1 MRLKAKLKS
10 LFLSRG
16 GHHDHFFSTA
26 STATTVSCTTTTTT
40 APTTATATAATTV
53 TTTITTTTT
62 TIAPTATATT
72 TMPRN
77 HPSASKSMMDLSG
90 RSTED
95 QHETLHKA
103 SSVWDVRSKVRRRP
117 PSEFSRLHTLSEAP
131 PEPRVRPISLPGTSV
146 EERPL
151 RPKRTSAIQW
161 AEGVGRQEGEEVFA
175 AQASTLTTSTHRL
188 SSSSTSSTPITHTF
202 PSSSGV
208 GGSAGETSSC
218 EVFVNET
225 NLSSTQSMMS
235 LTRPYRISTGSDDDP
250 RGFRKKSASALHA
263 LKNLSRSTPAMSP
276 SASPR
281 HSDSEGPPR
290 VSKGTK
296 KFMRHFSDAPSNEWV
311 LNYFSCAL
319 VSDILLQG
327 TLYITPNYFAFYS
340 NIFGHV
346 SRLLIPVSQVAGIQ
360 KERTAKIIPNA
371 VGLQM
376 LDGKTYAFGSLLSR
390 DSTYKLMLH
399 IWKKA
404 QRMADSDSEPPSAV
418 QVAGE
423 DDGEDSVSGS
433 AESLMEEDQTD
444 SGYLASNPISTVA
457 GVPTVSSSGPWTR
470 DGPLTTTNTL
480 SGILPS
486 PDVCTSST
494 NTSSSIPLNSLANAP
509 NCSVLQQGSSSTT
522 RADALAEEPGGGG
535 GTGTTAGAG
544 GNGANYLEW
553 FSEGSLVKTC
563 FRMGSIPVKLVGE
576 GVRELWSLP
585 RTSLLLLI
593 STLLLLML
601 FASAAFMLH
610 RVDVLSQQLGLEKYD
625 EYDSMYEEVLQMQ
638 QRLHAAAST
647 EIEKTLSIQLKH
659 IATVRQS
666 LEALVVLFNKEPPM
680 NTARIP
686 DNT

>member
-1 MRLKAKLKS
+1 MDQLGVEASR
-10 LFLSRG
+10 SRG
-16 GHHDHFFSTA
+16 RSMA
-26 STATTVSCTTTTTT
+26 SRS
-40 APTTATATAATTV
+40 
-53 TTTITTTTT
+53 
-62 TIAPTATATT
+62 
-72 TMPRN
+72 
-77 HPSASKSMMDLSG
+77 PSPSPSS
-90 RSTED
+90 RS
-95 QHETLHKA
+95 
-103 SSVWDVRSKVRRRP
+103 RSRDR
-117 PSEFSRLHTLSEAP
+117 
-131 PEPRVRPISLPGTSV
+131 
-146 EERPL
+146 
-151 RPKRTSAIQW
+151 
-161 AEGVGRQEGEEVFA
+161 
-175 AQASTLTTSTHRL
+175 
-188 SSSSTSSTPITHTF
+188 
-202 PSSSGV
+202 PSSSAKHATGQLAAHAFNLMV
-208 GGSAGETSSC
+208 TVPQNITKEGGEEPAMGKLTPDLLTSNHYEADISD
-218 EVFVNET
+218 
-225 NLSSTQSMMS
+225 QSDTC
-235 LTRPYRISTGSDDDP
+235 LGLPPGP
-250 RGFRKKSASALHA
+250 GAAKSAPSTPQTEQRIVPRPLPRHDTFIAPGVSPALPTSPNFRPMKLKTTSFSKTNRHA

-296 KFMRHFSDAPSNEWV
+296 KFMRHFADAPASEWV

-327 TLYITPNYFAFYS
+327 TLYITPNFFAFYS
-340 NIFGHV
+340 KIFGHV
-346 SRLLIPVSQVAGIQ
+346 SRLLIPVTQVAGIQ

-376 LDGKTYAFGSLLSR
+376 LDGKSYVFGSLLSR

-404 QRMADSDSEPPSAV
+404 QRLADSDSEPPSAV
-418 QVAGE
+418 QVAGEE

-444 SGYLASNPISTVA
+444 SGYLASSPISAVTAVATGATV
-457 GVPTVSSSGPWTR
+457 PWTR
-470 DGPLTTTNTL
+470 DTSSTTTITTTTTA
-480 SGILPS
+480 ILPG
-486 PDVCTSST
+486 PDICTSSST
-494 NTSSSIPLNSLANAP
+494 SIPLSNLTSSQNPVTLRQGGL
-509 NCSVLQQGSSSTT
+509 SVVKGVGASIP
-522 RADALAEEPGGGG
+522 EEPGGA
-535 GTGTTAGAG
+535 AGVG
-544 GNGANYLEW
+544 DGLIQW
-553 FSEGSLVKTC
+553 FIQGSLVKTC
-563 FRMGSIPVKLVGE
+563 FRMGRAPVKLVGE
-576 GVRELWSLP
+576 GIKELWSLP

-610 RVDVLSQQLGLEKYD
+610 RVDVLSQQLGLEKYE
-625 EYDSMYEEVLQMQ
+625 EYDGMYEEVLQMQ